1 MEPLALPE
9 SASGHQADGQE
20 DNLGCLT
27 PSFRPQRRPFR
38 RNSGPPALALPLAR
52 SSSDQSVSTPTAS
65 PAVSHAVAGRPR
77 LQSEDDLSS
86 PPGRGAAASMAAARG
101 ALSRVL
107 ATPEQRRSIWRGQ
120 PPQAPS
126 HDRERRELEADI
138 QAALEW
144 NSEPLLHMTLLRG
157 HVHECQGNH
166 AIHQAV
172 SCQHIG
178 ALSFLLQRGAQ
189 GLEESCC
196 GQRPLMQAVH
206 ASLMEGDEGF
216 RMTELLLRHGPQV
229 NAQSEAA
236 RDTPL
241 HDAAHRGHSALAAL
255 LLRHGADPNVRNRL
269 GQTPLH
275 KARIAMIA
283 NK

>member
-1 MEPLALPE
+1 M
-9 SASGHQADGQE
+9 
-20 DNLGCLT
+20 T
-27 PSFRPQRRPFR
+27 
-38 RNSGPPALALPLAR
+38 
-52 SSSDQSVSTPTAS
+52 
-65 PAVSHAVAGRPR
+65 
-77 LQSEDDLSS
+77 
-86 PPGRGAAASMAAARG
+86 AARG

-120 PPQAPS
+120 PPPAPS

-172 SCQHIG
+172 SCQHFG

-206 ASLMEGDEGF
+206 ASLMEEDEGF
-216 RMTELLLRHGPQV
+216 RMTELLLRSGAQV

-275 KARIAMIA
+275 KACCQPAWQQQDLALRGQPDLAELLADNGADPRLRDITGSLPRDHLVGRPGIERVLQRLDRETRWLERKPVVIARGHGAGAHPVCRVPDFIFRA
-283 NK
+283 IVEFI